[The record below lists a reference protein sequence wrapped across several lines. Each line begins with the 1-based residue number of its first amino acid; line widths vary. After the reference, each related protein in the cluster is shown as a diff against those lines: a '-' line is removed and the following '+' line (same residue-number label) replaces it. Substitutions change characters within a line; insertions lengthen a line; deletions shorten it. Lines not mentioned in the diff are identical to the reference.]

1 MLEKKVFTE
10 APLVWI
16 DLEMTGLDATK
27 DVIIEI
33 AVVLT
38 DSQLSEIAR
47 GPHLVVSQPQHV
59 LDNMNEVCTT
69 MHTKSGLTTDVI
81 NSTTTLQSAQEQVV
95 TFLKEYCQPGQSPL
109 CGNSVWQDKIF
120 LAAYMPDVS
129 NFLHYRIIDVSTIKQ
144 LVQRWYP
151 ENEAKKFQKKEVHR
165 ALDDIYESID
175 ELKWYRQHFFVAK

>member
-1 MLEKKVFTE
+1 MEKKIFTE

-16 DLEMTGLDATK
+16 DLEMTGLDIAR
-27 DVIIEI
+27 DVILEI

-47 GPHLVVSQPQHV
+47 GPNLVISHPQHV
-59 LDNMNEVCTT
+59 LDDMDETCTA

-81 NSTTTLQSAQEQVV
+81 NSTVSLKSAQEQVIK
-95 TFLKEYCQPGQSPL
+95 FLKEHCRSGQSPL

-120 LAAYMPDVS
+120 LTRYMPNII

-144 LVQRWYP
+144 LVQCWYP
-151 ENEAKKFQKKEVHR
+151 ASEYKKFQKKEGHR

-175 ELKWYRQHFFVAK
+175 ELRWYRQHFFVSK